1 MPLKTE
7 MSERRKLMDIRDWL
21 KQIREFDMMIQD
33 KKERIKELW
42 CKATY
47 PGVSYDIR
55 VQSSKNFNKQTDII
69 GKIIEL
75 EQEIDML
82 TIELNRRQKQVQEES
97 EKLENKDMAKVL
109 VDRYINMKPWNIIAK
124 ELDCTTRWAIELH
137 NRAIKKMSK
146 TFVVHY

>member
-1 MPLKTE
+1 MN
-7 MSERRKLMDIRDWL
+7 IRDWL
-21 KQIREFDMMIQD
+21 KQIREFDIIIQN
-33 KKERIKELW
+33 KKERVRELW
-42 CKATY
+42 SNATY

-69 GKIIEL
+69 CKIIEL
-75 EQEIDML
+75 ENEIDML
-82 TIELNRRQKQVQEES
+82 TIELKRRQKQIVQES

-109 VDRYINMKPWNIIAK
+109 VDRYVKMKPWNEIAK
-124 ELDCTTRWAIELH
+124 ELECTNRWAIELH